1 MTAFIKTNMAKVGRP
16 KYEPEDVKTRT
27 LSFRV
32 TEDVYEALKKAADED
47 QETVTSLVR
56 SFCMPSIKTI
66 MRLYK

>member
-1 MTAFIKTNMAKVGRP
+1 MTAFIRKTMSKVGRP

-32 TEDVYEALKKAADED
+32 TEDVYEALKRAADED